1 MKNSKIF
8 EDNKMVHKNYK
19 WNLSKDEGSELV
31 YTMMEKIIKEKKD
44 NSIEINELIFLL
56 NIRSKNLDIRNN
68 NKQKTMSNFIKTVFG
83 GVVKFIDDYDNFLL
97 QKINGDTFIRVNNL
111 DASDWVFVENDE

>member
-1 MKNSKIF
+1 
-8 EDNKMVHKNYK
+8 MVHKNYK
-19 WNLSKDEGSELV
+19 WNLSKDEGSKLV

-68 NKQKTMSNFIKTVFG
+68 NKQKNMSNFIKTVFG

-97 QKINGDTFIRVNNL
+97 QKINGDIFIRVNHL

>member
-1 MKNSKIF
+1 
-8 EDNKMVHKNYK
+8 MVHKNYK
-19 WNLSKDEGSELV
+19 WNLSKEEGIELV

-56 NIRSKNLDIRNN
+56 NIRSKGLNIRNN
-68 NKQKTMSNFIKTVFG
+68 NKQKNLSNFIKVVFG
-83 GVVKFIDDYDNFLL
+83 GVIKFIDDYDNFLL
-97 QKINGDTFIRVNNL
+97 QKINGDTYIRVNQL